1 MISGASLDISG
12 GEGENTRLEHLVG
25 DTGIPRDSLLDLFS
39 SAFGSVDTLWP
50 ANQRWLFWWD
60 DRLVGHAAV
69 QRRWF
74 IVDKSYFEGWFVG
87 AVCTEP
93 STQRR
98 GIGTE
103 LMRRAN
109 ADLAVQELDFAVLN
123 CGEPRVGFY
132 ERAGYK
138 RISERGLYL
147 RGKKLVIDEDPA
159 LAISLQPD
167 FDVNALATS
176 AFPFGFDF

>member
-1 MISGASLDISG
+1 MRRESS
-12 GEGENTRLEHLVG
+12 RLEHLIG
-25 DTGIPRDSLLDLFS
+25 DTGIPGDSLLELFS

-50 ANQRWLFWWD
+50 ANQRWLFWLD

-74 IVDKSYFEGWFVG
+74 VIDKSHFEGWFVG

-93 STQRR
+93 SVQGR
-98 GIGTE
+98 GIGTA
-103 LMRRAN
+103 LMRQAH
-109 ADLAVQELDFAVLN
+109 ADLATQELNFAVLN
-123 CGEPRVGFY
+123 CGEPRVHFY
-132 ERAGYK
+132 ERVGYK

-147 RGKKLVIDEDPA
+147 RGERVVVDEDPA
-159 LAISLQPD
+159 LAIPLEPG
-167 FDVNALATS
+167 FDVDVLATD